1 MCTMSSTNL
10 PKSLQRIQQHCNSLA
25 SEPRLV
31 TLPRKDFSTFIDS
44 FKHLDVPR
52 PFSVCMRW
60 SEVCDNEFVLG
71 YHKSSTL
78 YEQMF
83 ITKYLL
89 KINDE
94 NRKHSILSK
103 RLFVCLF
110 FFFLFLRTSVTV
122 NMVYP
127 LFKDTLNSI
136 RHPANYTR
144 WGFEYLDGT
153 DSRKVRFLI
162 LMFPI
167 NIERV
172 PLRCYKFSANV
183 NMKVALSQLPVL
195 MAALVN
201 KERLSD
207 QFKFFFLIQNFLHFF
222 FRNLSYTN
230 PTHRIEHS
238 FIHELGLYC
247 AKLVMI
253 RPISTTEY
261 VLGGDWDFDKPV
273 LASKE
278 NWDVYFRLQ
287 TVAQIDVGTNTDVQ
301 MDPEL
306 IQAKD
311 KIADTFGEAVTSLH
325 SVAGVAVDGI
335 RKKFACY
342 LSICYNLY
350 RLGSGG
356 MSPQDVFLNVT
367 ASLMQSDMPA
377 NLLPQL
383 RELFCASTAQSASI
397 DGQLVT
403 KLLALCSF
411 SLMVSRIPTSRD
423 IDSFILRLDR
433 IPKAFT
439 GLENMWKRIDSV
451 SSVLW
456 NWMEVTVLKREGVIP
471 RSDILDSVSK
481 WASELSRLLTLA
493 SRREIQRDVETL
505 HAAGRMYSEG
515 IRLMKQCKD
524 LNLSKGNMEI
534 IARNLPAAKLLLDEA
549 NMSGADRS
557 KLRTEPLIVWFSGAS
572 GNGKSGLSYPFIL
585 DMMRVYG
592 DPPETWQ
599 QNVYARIP
607 ETEYWDGYI
616 NQEYIIY
623 DDFIQIKDSQLK
635 PNPELFEMIKLG
647 NMFPYQCH
655 MASLLDKNNTF
666 AEPKLICLTSNL
678 RRLQIESL
686 NCPEAVSRRI
696 DYAFNVRIIPE
707 YQMEYTDS
715 NGDRLYRLDAAKAR
729 RDFGDVLCFD
739 VYRFDMFDASSR
751 EFTLTDLT
759 YTEMVELCQD
769 KMRDRANNFNDYAN
783 FLESYRNKGVA
794 QVEKPKHETDDSYN
808 GETLVFT
815 STAQVHLDDVTNL
828 VILQPS
834 YMKRLYWNICKR
846 YYSTR
851 LWLSKTDMSA
861 FEMLLRGD
869 RDGAYDKCLSIV
881 RETRCELNSMINR
894 ETEVIKNV
902 FGNYWP
908 LFKAC
913 AGAAI
918 GAFSLYFILRKKTT
932 PTTAFVNGNKE
943 LLTTMRREANKC
955 LDNDCKDCKKCRH
968 RNKDLCV
975 KWYTKCHC
983 YAKQMEDAQ
992 VNLKYYTAAAI
1003 YQEPERKKE
1012 REHCV
1017 ELLQIVDQMCSCN
1030 CAECDA
1036 CCDDSLID
1044 KFDNVMKV
1052 YDLPCV
1058 CVCARLSQGFDMV
1071 EISALIK
1078 HCGKLEPTPILKQN
1092 KHKLSVKF
1100 IHEPQRDFE
1109 RTTDYDHLL
1118 NTLQSQEYDG
1128 KVKTQ
1133 KQTRVAI
1140 KYQSHD
1146 DNTNMKLRQIAP
1158 RVRYQTEP
1166 SVDVISSVSPTKS
1179 GDSIDKIIDN
1189 VNIEEQRAMPE
1200 MDKAVDTIVN
1210 HVVYPN
1216 TVYMTANK
1224 NDGTQSNIGHI
1235 LFVCGQVALMP
1246 YHYKVALEERQ
1257 YQSVNLYSRKL
1268 IGAKIP
1274 SSVFDTFVRL
1284 QGKDAML
1291 VAFPVTVYNYKN
1303 IISHFVDIQSYPLV
1317 PSCPGILAKYYFANA
1332 ETEKSRVC
1340 ISAIGVSER
1349 DEVDVMSV
1357 PGCMEIVR
1365 NRDFYTYT
1373 APTRAGDCGAALC
1386 VANTGIKGKI
1396 VGIHVSGVEGLC
1408 KGNSSAITKQMIE
1421 LSLKKFSSIAQY
1433 AYPSSEL
1440 TVDMDCLE
1448 ESGSFVLHKY
1458 LPGVSIG
1465 TTMQTAIKKTP
1476 IHGQLIATPNKPGP
1490 LGPFKIRG
1498 EIIDPR
1504 ILQRKKYGKPR
1515 PVLDQNIVN
1524 DIRDGL
1530 KSVYYQ
1536 SHEYEPEYY
1545 KYPITFDQAI
1555 LGIDGD
1561 PFINSLD
1568 RNTAPGFPYSTMRKG
1583 KKGKTLWFGNSM
1595 EYDLTGP
1602 NALTLKEDV
1611 DKLETDILNG
1621 KRPEIVWTDT
1631 LKDQKIAIAKANL
1644 GKTRLF
1650 SAAPMHYAIAL
1661 RKICA
1666 PFIAHLSRMRIRN
1679 TICVG
1684 VNPFSSEWSA
1694 VAQKLLV
1701 KGPHVIAGDYSNFD
1715 GSLPAQLVYAATE
1728 IMADWYDLNWDYV
1741 EAHKRNVVG
1750 GQVLLKD
1757 EYLDYLRRLY
1767 YECVHHL
1774 HIMNFK
1780 QGSLMYYV
1788 RNGIPSG
1795 CPVTAPLNSI
1805 ANQMALIYCWFKIY
1819 EGSDKASVKEFF
1831 EHTSSV
1837 FYGDDFVMNIR
1848 ADVIDQFNQLTIT
1861 EAMSKY
1867 LDMVM
1872 TDEAKT
1878 GECIKSRT
1886 LKEVNF
1892 LKRAF
1897 YFNTSI
1903 QEYTA
1908 PLDLT
1913 VILDSTNWYKIG
1925 KSSAIIVTRDTLK
1938 ACLRELAL
1946 HPEHIDSQY
1955 RSIITESG
1963 LQLTNLIPGELF
1975 IPDTRYSTLL
1985 AIKNMES
1992 DALGLNTDA

>member
-1 MCTMSSTNL
+1 MSTMSCINL
-10 PKSLQRIQQHCNSLA
+10 PKSVQRIQQHCNSLA

-83 ITKYLL
+83 IMKYLL
-89 KINDE
+89 HFNFE
-94 NRKHSILSK
+94 PRQLSILRK
-103 RLFVCLF
+103 RMQERLF
-110 FFFLFLRTSVTV
+110 FFYRGSRTIVPL

-153 DSRKVRFLI
+153 DIRKFPFLI
-162 LMFPI
+162 LMFCI

-195 MAALVN
+195 MTALVN

-207 QFKFFFLIQNFLHFF
+207 QYDFLFVLQNFLHFF

-230 PTHRIEHS
+230 PIDLIEHS

-287 TVAQIDVGTNTDVQ
+287 TVAQLGVDFNTNVQ
-301 MDPEL
+301 MDPAF
-306 IQAKD
+306 IQALD

-356 MSPQDVFLNVT
+356 MSSQDVLMNLVT
-367 ASLMQSDMPA
+367 TLMQSDMPA
-377 NLLPQL
+377 NIIPQL
-383 RELFCASTAQSASI
+383 RSIFLTSTAQSASI
-397 DGQLVT
+397 DAMVIT

-439 GLENMWKRIDSV
+439 GLENIWKRLDTV
-451 SSVLW
+451 TNELW
-456 NWMEVTVLKREGVIP
+456 TWMEVTVLKRENVIP

-481 WASELSRLLTLA
+481 WENDLEQLLTLQKH
-493 SRREIQRDVETL
+493 REIQTNLETQ

-515 IRLMKQCKD
+515 IRLMRICKD
-524 LNLSKGNMEI
+524 LNLSKGNTEI
-534 IARNLPAAKLLLDEA
+534 IARNLPAAKLLLTEA
-549 NMSGADRS
+549 NMSGADKS
-557 KLRTEPLIVWFSGAS
+557 KLRTEPVIVWFSGAS
-572 GNGKSGLSYPFIL
+572 GNGKTGLSYPFIL

-592 DPPETWQ
+592 DPPDTWQ
-599 QNVYARIP
+599 QNVYAREP

-616 NQEYIIY
+616 NQEYIVY

-635 PNPELFEMIKLG
+635 PNPELFEMIRLG

-678 RRLQIESL
+678 QRLQIESL

-696 DYAFNVRIIPE
+696 DFAFNVRIVPE
-707 YQMEYTDS
+707 YQMEYMS
-715 NGDRLYRLDAAKAR
+715 ANGDKLYRLDAAKAR
-729 RDFGDVLCFD
+729 QDFGDVLCFE
-739 VYRFDMFDASSR
+739 VYRFDLFDASSR
-751 EFTLTDLT
+751 RNILTDLT
-759 YTEMVELCQD
+759 YTEVVKLCQD

-943 LLTTMRREANKC
+943 LLTTMRKANEC
-955 LDNDCKDCKKCRH
+955 LDNECKNCKKCKH
-968 RNKDLCV
+968 KNVDLCV

-983 YAKQMEDAQ
+983 YALHMEKAQ
-992 VNLKYYTAAAI
+992 VNLKYYTAAAM
-1003 YQEPERKKE
+1003 YQEPEMKRE
-1012 REHCV
+1012 RERCV
-1017 ELLQIVDQMCSCN
+1017 ELLTIIDQLCSCD
-1030 CAECDA
+1030 CANCDA
-1036 CCDDSLID
+1036 CCDDSLTE
-1044 KFDNVMKV
+1044 KFENVMKV
-1052 YDLPCV
+1052 YDMPCV

-1071 EISALIK
+1071 ELLALIK
-1078 HCGKLEPTPILKQN
+1078 HCGKLEPTPILN
-1092 KHKLSVKF
+1092 PYLRKLSVKLSED
-1100 IHEPQRDFE
+1100 IRDFE

-1118 NTLQSQEYDG
+1118 NTLQSQEYEGDVNT
-1128 KVKTQ
+1128 KNIRK
-1133 KQTRVAI
+1133 VAI
-1140 KYQSHD
+1140 RYQSHD
-1146 DNTNMKLRQIAP
+1146 DDTNMRLRKILP
-1158 RVRYQTEP
+1158 RVKYQTEP

-1179 GDSIDKIIDN
+1179 GDSIDKIIDS

-1200 MDKAVDTIVN
+1200 MDKSVETIVN

-1224 NDGTQSNIGHI
+1224 NDGTETNIGHI
-1235 LFVCGQVALMP
+1235 IFICGQVALMP
-1246 YHYKVALEERQ
+1246 YHYKIAIEERQ

-1291 VAFPVTVYNYKN
+1291 VAFPVTVNSFKN
-1303 IISHFVDIQSYPLV
+1303 IVSHFVDIQSYPLV

-1386 VANTGIKGKI
+1386 VANTCIQGKI

-1421 LSLKKFSSIAQY
+1421 ESLKKMPSIAQY

-1440 TVDMDCLE
+1440 TVEMDALE

-1498 EIIDPR
+1498 ETIDPR

-1536 SHEYEPEYY
+1536 PHEYEPEYY

-1583 KKGKTLWFGNSM
+1583 TKGKTLWFGNGM
-1595 EYDLTGP
+1595 DYDLTGP
-1602 NALTLKEDV
+1602 YAVALRADV

-1621 KRPEIVWTDT
+1621 IRPEIVWTDT
-1631 LKDQKIAIAKANL
+1631 LKDQKIAIAKANA

-1661 RKICA
+1661 RKVCA
-1666 PFIAHLSRMRIRN
+1666 PFVAHLSRMRIRN

-1741 EAHKRNVVG
+1741 EARKRNVVG

-1805 ANQMALIYCWFKIY
+1805 VNQMALIYCWYHIIDDPLKRN
-1819 EGSDKASVKEFF
+1819 VKEFF

-1848 ADVIDQFNQLTIT
+1848 ADVLEQFNQITIT
-1861 EAMSKY
+1861 RAMSDY
-1867 LDMVM
+1867 LDMIM

-1878 GECIKSRT
+1878 GECVKWRT
-1886 LKEVNF
+1886 LSEVNF

-1897 YFNTSI
+1897 HYNTFI

-1925 KSSAIIVTRDTLK
+1925 KCSAVIVARDTLK

-1955 RSIITESG
+1955 RSIIIELG
-1963 LQLTNLIPGELF
+1963 LQLTNSIPGELF

-1992 DALGLNTDA
+1992 DGLGLNCDA